1 MSDETKNMSAQETQ
15 HSLTQLLEIPDIYFN
30 GFQLG
35 LSNSDIN
42 ALLLRN
48 GKPLAHLSMSFT
60 TAKTLL
66 VHLTSLMGKLEQ
78 VTDHKI
84 MTTMQV
90 DEGMKLL
97 NTGDGE

>member
-1 MSDETKNMSAQETQ
+1 MNDENKNMSAQEIQ
-15 HSLTQLLEIPDIYFN
+15 HSLTQVLEIPDVYFN

-42 ALLLRN
+42 ALLLRD
-48 GKPLAHLSMSFT
+48 GKPLAHLKMSFT

-66 VHLTSLMGKLEQ
+66 VHLTNLMGKLEQ
-78 VTDHKI
+78 VTHHTI

-97 NTGDGE
+97 DTGDDE